1 MFDGLAC
8 VDYADR
14 MTSELLYREALGHI
28 AREERIDQKLTLRQV
43 STRANM
49 ALGYL
54 SELERG
60 QKEAS
65 SEVVSSWAAAL
76 SLTTGELVI
85 RAGIL
90 VAGYQIPDTVEEL
103 LVDLGQKTFA
113 K

>member
-1 MFDGLAC
+1 MH
-8 VDYADR
+8 YADR
-14 MTSELLYREALGHI
+14 MNTELLYREALGHI
-28 AREERIDQKLTLRQV
+28 AREERIDQGLTLRQV
-43 STRANM
+43 SARANM

-65 SEVVSSWAAAL
+65 SEVVSSWAGAL
-76 SLTTGELVI
+76 SLSTGEMII

-90 VAGYQIPDTVEEL
+90 VGGYRVPDTAEEL
-103 LVDLGQKTFA
+103 LVDLGQKTFS

>member
-1 MFDGLAC
+1 MKN
-8 VDYADR
+8 
-14 MTSELLYREALGHI
+14 EILYREALGHI
-28 AREERIDQKLTLRQV
+28 AREERIDQGLTLRQV
-43 STRANM
+43 AASAKM

-76 SLTTGELVI
+76 SLSTGEMII

-90 VAGYQIPDTVEEL
+90 VGGYQIPDTVEEL

>member
-1 MFDGLAC
+1 M
-8 VDYADR
+8 DYADR
-14 MTSELLYREALGHI
+14 MKNEMLYREALGHI
-28 AREERIDQKLTLRQV
+28 VREERIDQGLTLRQV
-43 STRANM
+43 AARANI

-60 QKEAS
+60 QKEPS
-65 SEVVSSWAAAL
+65 SVIVECLATGLGL
-76 SLTTGELVI
+76 STGELII

-90 VAGYQIPDTVEEL
+90 VGGYNIPDTAEEL